1 MTDAPQHVDIAVVG
15 AGPAGLAAA
24 LALSEVGARVALI
37 APATPA
43 SDWRTTALLGSSVDF
58 FARHGV
64 WTELS
69 AAAFP
74 LKRMRLIDATERL
87 LRAPDV
93 TFDAREIGKPE
104 YGHNVSNG
112 PMVAALAAAV
122 ARRPDRIT
130 RIDALFEGL
139 NTDGSRALLSLSTGQ
154 TVSADLVV
162 AADGRKSR
170 VRDAA
175 GIDVKSWA
183 YPQEALVLCIQH
195 SQPHQDTSIEFHTTA
210 GPFTLVPHGE
220 GRSSLVWM
228 DEPAVIARAHDLDD
242 AALALE
248 IERRSASVL
257 GKVSIDS
264 PRQRWP
270 ISGFR
275 ARQLAAGRVVLVG
288 EAAHG
293 FPPIGAQGFNL
304 SIRDIETLA
313 DLVRSSLAMRATGAA
328 LDGAAVAKRYGSSR
342 RSDVIGRVTGVDL
355 LNRSLLSGFLPMQIA
370 RAGGLLLARD
380 IAPLRRL
387 LMRVGLGAHP

>member
-1 MTDAPQHVDIAVVG
+1 MTDRPEHFDVAVVG
-15 AGPAGLAAA
+15 GGPAGLAAA
-24 LALSEVGARVALI
+24 IALGDAGAKVALV
-37 APATPA
+37 APVAPPA
-43 SDWRTTALLGSSVDF
+43 DWRTTALLGSSVDF

-122 ARRPDRIT
+122 AKRPDRII
-130 RIDALFEGL
+130 RIDALFEAL
-139 NTDGSRALLSLSTGQ
+139 NTDGSRALLTLSTGQ
-154 TVSADLVV
+154 IVSADLVV
-162 AADGRKSR
+162 AADGRKSKL
-170 VRDAA
+170 RDAA

-183 YPQEALVLCIQH
+183 YPQEALVLCIRH
-195 SQPHQDTSIEFHTTA
+195 GQPHQDTSIEFHTAA

-228 DEPAVIARAHDLDD
+228 DRPEVIARAHGLDD

-248 IERRSASVL
+248 IERRSASAL
-257 GKVSIDS
+257 GKVTIDS

-313 DLVRSSLAMRATGAA
+313 DLVRPSLAIRSPGAT

-387 LMRVGLGAHP
+387 LMRVGLGG